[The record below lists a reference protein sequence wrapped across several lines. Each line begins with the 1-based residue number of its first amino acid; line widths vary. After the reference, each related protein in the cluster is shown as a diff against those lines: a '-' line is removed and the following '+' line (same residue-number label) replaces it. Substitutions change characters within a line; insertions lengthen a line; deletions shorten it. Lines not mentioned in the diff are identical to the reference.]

1 MMAEDVT
8 SSLTIFFVHFDPD
21 VEKKFPHVY
30 KLKWYTTRLLRCSEG
45 LLSMIVAFIFIVQSE
60 RNLDLFLN
68 FAAVTFVSE
77 LDNVGFLIADSGYN
91 LIDLK
96 QLTVDIKEKLR
107 FKNQYIKS
115 SKKIQSV
122 RCFCS

>member
-1 MMAEDVT
+1 
-8 SSLTIFFVHFDPD
+8 
-21 VEKKFPHVY
+21 
-30 KLKWYTTRLLRCSEG
+30 
-45 LLSMIVAFIFIVQSE
+45 MIVAFIFIVQSE